1 MADRI
6 CDRTAKDSEERI
18 RDRRD
23 DYRERGDQSGS
34 CLNVADVREGNQR
47 YRITEPARDLSEP
60 ERGETRRSKRTK
72 CHSGPRA
79 CRHRDLTRRK
89 TIQKP
94 PIASTTSPML

>member
-1 MADRI
+1 MAVRI
-6 CDRTAKDSEERI
+6 CDRTAKASEERI

-60 ERGETRRSKRTK
+60 QPREARGSKRAK
-72 CHSGPRA
+72 CRGFRA
-79 CRHRDLTRRK
+79 GRHRDLTRRK